1 MTLEERGAEI
11 AAAATDRAT
20 ARATGAIADAF
31 PELAVTRAGGRI
43 EIAGRGLRARV
54 LREARLRWIGGMLR

>member
-1 MTLEERGAEI
+1 MTLEGGARI
-11 AAAATDRAT
+11 AAAAADRAA
-20 ARATGAIADAF
+20 ARVADAIADAF
-31 PELAVTRAGGRI
+31 PDLVVTRSGGRV